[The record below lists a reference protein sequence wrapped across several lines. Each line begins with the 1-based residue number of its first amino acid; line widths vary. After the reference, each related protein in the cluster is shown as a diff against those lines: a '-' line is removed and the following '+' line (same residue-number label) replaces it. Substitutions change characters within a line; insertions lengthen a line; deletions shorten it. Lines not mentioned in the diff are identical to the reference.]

1 MNNYP
6 AFDEIRR
13 KRDAEMA
20 TLEDTRRPLMPI
32 CRDILADME
41 TPVSAYCKVTRGAY
55 SFLLESV
62 EGGEHIARYSFIG
75 IDPYLVMTHRGEKAT
90 LRWMQGGHYV
100 SGNGREACNMEEIPC
115 HDPLALIAP
124 ELEQYRLVSPIGIA
138 RDELP
143 RFHGG
148 AVGYLAY
155 ETVARFENLPVP
167 QKDGL
172 ELPLAVFCFTETVL
186 IFDHLK
192 HRVRIVTHLHLDAPD
207 LEAEY
212 QRACAIIDDVQQRL
226 RRPVRLPE
234 EPAPIHDTTALQVVS
249 NRTRNE

>member
-6 AFDEIRR
+6 AFDEIRL

-75 IDPYLVMTHRGEKAT
+75 IDPYLVMTHRDEKAT
-90 LRWMQGGHYV
+90 LRWMKGGHYV
-100 SGNGREACNMEEIPC
+100 SGNGRDACNMEEIPC
-115 HDPLALIAP
+115 HDPLAFIAT
-124 ELEQYRLVSPIGIA
+124 ELGQYRLVSPIGIT

-155 ETVARFENLPVP
+155 EAVARFEHLSVP
-167 QKDGL
+167 EKDVL
-172 ELPLAVFCFTETVL
+172 ELLFAVFCFIETVL
-186 IFDHLK
+186 IFYHLK
-192 HRVRIVTHLHLDAPD
+192 
-207 LEAEY
+207 Y
-212 QRACAIIDDVQQRL
+212 
-226 RRPVRLPE
+226 PVKIFIFLYF
-234 EPAPIHDTTALQVVS
+234 
-249 NRTRNE
+249 